1 MNMKLSKLMVGMVAL
16 GAVALTSCDDD
27 DFTASIFDTDPS
39 IDYLDKTSY
48 TFPLDT
54 FVKKEF
60 LEPYNLRFVYRMEDI
75 GSDLQK
81 NLVPADYEK
90 SCKLAVLSKYLW
102 FDVYRD
108 QGGHD
113 FLAECS
119 PRIIH
124 VIGSPSYNPS
134 SGTET
139 LGTAEGGLKVTLY
152 NANALDENNISELN
166 RLFFHVMHH
175 EFGHILDQTHLRP
188 NAFNVISNGRYDP
201 QNWGTTYDSIS
212 ASHGFVT
219 PYASSQAAD
228 DWVETLSSYVCDDSL
243 QWDRLMKAAAYDWEE
258 VKVSS
263 YATTRDSINTLLARG
278 AIRDSIGYLRTLANG
293 DAVVDRKAIARN
305 ADGTAALDDNGQLVF
320 LSQDNIDGVSVINQK
335 VEMVR
340 TWLKTY
346 FNIDLDSLR
355 REIQTRS
362 YVTDSNGWFV
372 RGADGNLINAL
383 TYPAAEDPSKTR
395 MQVLMEQIEQYKQL
409 QK

>member
-1 MNMKLSKLMVGMVAL
+1 MKKILYSLSLSLMAFC
-16 GAVALTSCDDD
+16 AVAFTSCDDD

-39 IDYLDKTSY
+39 IDYLDKSSY

-81 NLVPADYEK
+81 NLVPASYDV

-102 FDVYRD
+102 FDVYKD
-108 QGGHD
+108 QGGKD
-113 FLAECS
+113 FLSECS

-152 NANALDENNISELN
+152 NANALNEGDVASLN
-166 RLFFHVMHH
+166 KYFFHVMHH

-188 NAFNVISNGRYDP
+188 SAFNVLSNGRYDP

-212 ASHGFVT
+212 ATRGFVT

-228 DWVETLSSYVCDDSL
+228 DWVETLSSYVCDDSI
-243 QWDRLMKAAAYDWEE
+243 QWARLMQAAAVDWEE
-258 VKVSS
+258 VKGTAQTADSVN
-263 YATTRDSINTLLARG
+263 ALINAGAHRDSV
-278 AIRDSIGYLRTLANG
+278 GYVRRLTNG
-293 DAVVDRKAIARN
+293 DYVLDRKVIARN
-305 ADGTAALDDNGQLVF
+305 ANGTAALDDNGNIVF
-320 LSQDNIDGVSVINQK
+320 LSQDNIDGAALITQK
-335 VEMVR
+335 VQMVR
-340 TWLKTY
+340 EWLQTY
-346 FNIDLDSLR
+346 FNIDLDALR
-355 REIQTRS
+355 KEIQERT
-362 YVTDSNGWFV
+362 YVTDANGYFV
-372 RGADGNLINAL
+372 KDAYGRLINAL
-383 TYPAAEDPSKTR
+383 TAPTPEDPSKTR
-395 MQVLMEQIEQYKQL
+395 MEVLMEQINQYKAL
-409 QK
+409 QQ

>member
-1 MNMKLSKLMVGMVAL
+1 MKKILYSLSLSLMAL
-16 GAVALTSCDDD
+16 CSVTFTSCDDD

-60 LEPYNLRFVYRMEDI
+60 LEPYNLRYVYRMEDI

-81 NLVPADYEK
+81 NLVPAGYEQ

-102 FDVYRD
+102 FDVYKD
-108 QGGHD
+108 QGGKD
-113 FLAECS
+113 FLSECS

-124 VIGSPSYNPS
+124 IIGSPSYNPS

-152 NANALDENNISELN
+152 NANALDENNIALLN
-166 RLFFHVMHH
+166 KYFFHVMHH

-201 QNWGTTYDSIS
+201 QNWGTTFDSIS
-212 ASHGFVT
+212 ATRGFVT
-219 PYASSQAAD
+219 PYASSQSAD

-243 QWDRLMKAAAYDWEE
+243 QWDRLMKAAAIDWEE
-258 VKVSS
+258 VKGTSNTPDSVRRLIENG
-263 YATTRDSINTLLARG
+263 AHRDSV
-278 AIRDSIGYLRTLANG
+278 GYVRTLSNG
-293 DAVVDRKAIARN
+293 DIVTDRKVIARN
-305 ADGTAALDDNGQLVF
+305 ADGTAALDENGQIVF
-320 LSQDNIDGVSVINQK
+320 LSQDNIDGAAVIRQK
-335 VEMVR
+335 VQMVR
-340 TWLKTY
+340 EWLKTY

-355 REIQTRS
+355 KQIQERS
-362 YVTDSNGWFV
+362 YVTDSNGYFV
-372 RGADGNLINAL
+372 RDAQGNLINAL

-395 MQVLMEQIEQYKQL
+395 MQVLMEEIDKYKAL
-409 QK
+409 QQ